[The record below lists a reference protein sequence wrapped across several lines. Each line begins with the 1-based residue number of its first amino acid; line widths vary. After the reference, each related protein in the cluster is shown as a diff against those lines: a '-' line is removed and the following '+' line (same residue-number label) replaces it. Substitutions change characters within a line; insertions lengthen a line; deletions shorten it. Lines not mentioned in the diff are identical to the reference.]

1 MKPSEEHPTT
11 KETTLRTVKPHDFH
25 HSLKERIHDG
35 AKIKGSLNTQ
45 KIYMSASRNP
55 KIEHEPKKM
64 HLTKEEKEAL
74 IAETLRKKKFISEIK
89 GLIDGTNFSVG
100 TEDPN
105 FDRKEV
111 ATIDDPNYKMTIV
124 SPWPHKN
131 TSTLKIKY
139 GENSTFARPDPHSDT
154 MDVNR
159 MDNNT
164 LSLTDRPR
172 FLSHL
177 KKGSFRFPDS
187 SVREHSQPD
196 RKLPASHKKVLPYV
210 QH

>member
-1 MKPSEEHPTT
+1 MKSREEHPTT
-11 KETTLRTVKPHDFH
+11 KEVSLRTVKPHDFH

-35 AKIKGSLNTQ
+35 NKIKTNFNTQ

-55 KIEHEPKKM
+55 KLEHEPKKL
-64 HLTKEEKEAL
+64 HITKEEKEDL
-74 IAETLRKKKFISEIK
+74 IAETIRKKKFISEIK
-89 GLIDGTNFSVG
+89 ELVDGTNFSVG

-111 ATIDDPNYKMTIV
+111 ATIDDPNYKMTVV

-139 GENSTFARPDPHSDT
+139 GDSSTFARPHPHSDT
-154 MDVNR
+154 MDINR
-159 MDNNT
+159 MDQTT
-164 LSLTDRPR
+164 LNLTDRPK

-177 KKGSFRFPDS
+177 KKASLRFPDS

-196 RKLPASHKKVLPYV
+196 RKLPASHRKMLPYV
-210 QH
+210 K